1 MTIASRNQISHY
13 HEAKSNLQSLVKQT
27 CQVGLGFA
35 VMLLVT
41 AGRPSVF
48 GLSVTVGLGI
58 AFVTWGEVKRLDSSN
73 FSINQEKQRENTKT
87 YYDPIFQ
94 SQLYNQEEKNSKE
107 NSWNEELLDS
117 LVQKIQISRK
127 IGIRT
132 EPDIKSPINQKVT
145 VQGEQSKA
153 FKLLTTADKV
163 AVQKTVRAA
172 YRQIFEQDLEPYIIE
187 TKFTE
192 LESKLSNNEINVKE
206 FIEGLGVS
214 DLYIKEFCEPFPNTE
229 VIELGTKHFL
239 GRAPINQ
246 KEIQKYRQILANQG
260 ISGFIKSMVNSL
272 EYEQLFG
279 EDTVPYRRFPTLPS
293 AKFPNTNDSTISLP
307 NKMVS

>member
-13 HEAKSNLQSLVKQT
+13 QESKSNLQSLVKQT

-41 AGRPSVF
+41 AGRPSAF

-58 AFVTWGEVKRLDSSN
+58 AFVAWGEVKRLDSNN
-73 FSINQEKQRENTKT
+73 FSVNEEKQRENIKS
-87 YYDPIFQ
+87 YYDPVFQ
-94 SQLYNQEEKNSKE
+94 SPLYRQESINGKE
-107 NSWNEELLDS
+107 NSLNEEFLNSHFEKMQILRKLD
-117 LVQKIQISRK
+117 
-127 IGIRT
+127 IRT
-132 EPDIKSPINQKVT
+132 ESDTKFSSD
-145 VQGEQSKA
+145 QGITIQREQSKV
-153 FKLLTTADKV
+153 FELLTMADKV
-163 AVQKTVRAA
+163 AIQTTVRAA
-172 YRQIFEQDLEPYIIE
+172 YRQIFERDLETYIIE
-187 TKFTE
+187 TEFTA
-192 LESKLSNNEINVKE
+192 LESKLSNREINVKE

-214 DLYIKEFCEPFPNTE
+214 DLYIKEFYAPFLNTK

-260 ISGFIKSMVNSL
+260 IRGFIKSMVNSL

-279 EDTVPYRRFPTLPS
+279 EDTVPYRRFPTIPS
-293 AKFPNTNDSTISLP
+293 ANFPNTNDSKISLP